1 MIPRMTAP
9 SDVLAR
15 VALFEG
21 LGPKELDALAR
32 TVSERRFHS
41 GQQLTGEGET
51 GAGFFVL
58 AEGEAAV
65 TVDGQERRTLG
76 PGDWFGELALIEG
89 GTRTATVTATT
100 DGLAYGLTSWQFR
113 PLVEAHPAL
122 AWPLLQ
128 QLARRIRELEQLQR
142 DHV

>member
-1 MIPRMTAP
+1 MSGP

-15 VALFEG
+15 VSLFEG
-21 LGPKELDALAR
+21 LAPKELEALGR
-32 TVSERRFHS
+32 TVSERRFRA

-58 AEGEAAV
+58 ASGEATV
-65 TVDGQERRTLG
+65 SVDGDERRTLG

-89 GTRTATVTATT
+89 GTRTATVTATS
-100 DGLAYGLTSWQFR
+100 DGVAYGLTSWQFR
-113 PLVEAHPAL
+113 PLVEEHTAL

-128 QLARRIRELEQLQR
+128 QLAGRIRELEQRQR
-142 DHV
+142 NQ

>member
-1 MIPRMTAP
+1 MRAVASRVTA
-9 SDVLAR
+9 
-15 VALFEG
+15 
-21 LGPKELDALAR
+21 
-32 TVSERRFHS
+32 
-41 GQQLTGEGET
+41 
-51 GAGFFVL
+51 
-58 AEGEAAV
+58 AAV

-122 AWPLLQ
+122 AWPLLGSTVGTG
-128 QLARRIRELEQLQR
+128 E
-142 DHV
+142 